1 MLITS
6 IIDPKICVLRFHIY
20 IIIYISLYIYII
32 ICIYIFKYIYIKIY
46 IYLWTVRVFI
56 QWGMTPWDCQDH
68 QIPLVF
74 QRKKISQDP
83 ILNLAENWAKSTVQ
97 LLFLSWDT
105 NGIS

>member
-1 MLITS
+1 
-6 IIDPKICVLRFHIY
+6 
-20 IIIYISLYIYII
+20 
-32 ICIYIFKYIYIKIY
+32 
-46 IYLWTVRVFI
+46 
-56 QWGMTPWDCQDH
+56 MTPWDCQDH